1 MALQFTEATF
11 DEVLSSN
18 TVVVAD
24 FWAEWCGPCKMV
36 GPFIEQLAAEYEGKA
51 AIGKIDI
58 EENDDLATKYAIRN
72 IPTVLFFKN
81 GEVVDKMVGAAPK
94 AAYEEKL
101 KSLL

>member
-1 MALQFTEATF
+1 MALQFTDATF
-11 DEVLSSN
+11 DEVLGNN

-51 AIGKIDI
+51 AVGKIDI

-94 AAYEEKL
+94 SAYEEKL

>member
-1 MALQFTEATF
+1 MALQFTDATF

-94 AAYEEKL
+94 DAYEEKL

>member
-1 MALQFTEATF
+1 MALKFTDATF

-18 TVVVAD
+18 SVVVAD
-24 FWAEWCGPCKMV
+24 FWAEWCGPCRMV
-36 GPFIEQLAAEYEGKA
+36 GPSIEQLAQEYEGKA

-81 GEVVDKMVGAAPK
+81 GEVVDKMVGASPK
-94 AAYEEKL
+94 NVYEEKL
-101 KSLL
+101 KALL